1 MREQIISEQAQMQ
14 AIYDYLANE
23 GNNQLVH
30 DVAIILMDE
39 IDNLLLNADPGFVN
53 LVIGLMK
60 EEILPENLTAIE
72 ILGAT
77 QGLSS
82 TLKLLLSTLDI
93 EGTDAAKI
101 ILLAQG
107 INAAIINSR
116 TDIDQIQKDEL
127 VLIWDTGIED
137 WFYVLGPSVDVITTF
152 LDALTETEIE
162 TILAEIG
169 IISSLDGIDPDQDNL
184 LRAIAIA
191 NIFTAVLADGSLD
204 YDFVF
209 SVGIQLYFDGKYDFS
224 YDGTIDIGAKII
236 EIQTLID
243 DLVAQADVIDGYD
256 PLNLLAG
263 ELEEINQ
270 FHLLI
275 EELMLFF
282 STGPDGE

>member
-1 MREQIISEQAQMQ
+1 
-14 AIYDYLANE
+14 
-23 GNNQLVH
+23 
-30 DVAIILMDE
+30 
-39 IDNLLLNADPGFVN
+39 
-53 LVIGLMK
+53 
-60 EEILPENLTAIE
+60 
-72 ILGAT
+72 

-137 WFYVLGPSVDVITTF
+137 WFDVLGPSVDVITTF